1 MQRTNTHC
9 LGRDCAAIET
19 QTVSIHPLDRVPYLS
34 YCTEAVSVEICHKI
48 RDRKRHPCNNL
59 KVGMTRKYPANKEK
73 NVCEKSDKY
82 QFCENKG
89 DQDPNIGAIGCSK
102 CPL

>member
-9 LGRDCAAIET
+9 LGPDCAAIET

-48 RDRKRHPCNNL
+48 QDRKRHPCNKLCSFFFSLLQSL
-59 KVGMTRKYPANKEK
+59 KSMWSFSDGYPMLSIAHITQS
-73 NVCEKSDKY
+73 V
-82 QFCENKG
+82 
-89 DQDPNIGAIGCSK
+89 
-102 CPL
+102 L